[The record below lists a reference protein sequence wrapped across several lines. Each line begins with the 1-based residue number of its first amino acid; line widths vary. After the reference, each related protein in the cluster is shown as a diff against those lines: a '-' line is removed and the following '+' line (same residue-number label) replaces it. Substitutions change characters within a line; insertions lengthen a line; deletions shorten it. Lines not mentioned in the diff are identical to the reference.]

1 MFGLEM
7 MDSKLFHIDLK
18 KQTKKNNASRTGK
31 TAKEASYPLP
41 TPALLQPAQVLFSS
55 SVVVDVVGFLRPL
68 RPLGHAVNQRCC
80 FLAIEGA
87 FQAAVHRTLSERGN
101 IRTTVSLVVV
111 VEVPT
116 SKK

>member
-1 MFGLEM
+1 M

-31 TAKEASYPLP
+31 TAKEASYTLS

-68 RPLGHAVNQRCC
+68 RPLGQAVNQRCC

-87 FQAAVHRTLSERGN
+87 LQAAVHRTLSERGN
-101 IRTTVSLVVV
+101 IRTTVSIIVVV

-116 SKK
+116 SKEYMQ